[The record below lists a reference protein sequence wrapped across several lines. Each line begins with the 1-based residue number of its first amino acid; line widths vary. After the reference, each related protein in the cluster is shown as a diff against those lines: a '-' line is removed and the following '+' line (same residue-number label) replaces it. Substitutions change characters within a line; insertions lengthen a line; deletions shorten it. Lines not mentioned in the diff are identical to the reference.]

1 MTIDPEIIKDLLPL
15 YRTGMASAPSRRLV
29 EAWLAE
35 HGSGESADRGDG
47 GGDDALAALERARRL
62 RRRLRWLYGLAI
74 GLTVLCASLQIDFEE
89 GRPASVRPLAL
100 DMPLLFAPLIA
111 GAIAAW
117 AAYFL
122 LRRRLR

>member
-1 MTIDPEIIKDLLPL
+1 MTIDPEVIKDLLPL
-15 YRTGMASAPSRRLV
+15 YRAGMASAPSRRLV
-29 EAWLAE
+29 EGWLAE
-35 HGSGESADRGDG
+35 HGSGESGGRVD

-74 GLTVLCASLQIDFEE
+74 GLTVLCASLQIDFED